1 MVLVVLLV
9 GCGAPDDEALYST
22 DSGVD
27 HAVDVAPESAF
38 VPDSGAGLD
47 AGVDLDSAV
56 EPDAAVSDAGKKPLG
71 VAEFTA
77 TARSKASFGSCEKD
91 EMPVLGF
98 APKPSSAKYPLFIW
112 TVGTLAKYDGK
123 DVRLILR
130 EMASRGLVAVSP
142 SYDNGLV
149 LSCAAQLEK
158 TMCLYKDQPG
168 SLVAKM
174 CARPDVDCNKGILSG
189 GHSQGA
195 IISITAKNYEPRV
208 QAVLGMGATCDYLL
222 DLNDGMCNPNGAL
235 MNTDCVHHS
244 KTQLP
249 KDRLRI
255 VNGEADEYG
264 SQLEIERLSGKNC
277 ASGQADCL
285 SANGSGWY
293 RVPNSDVQDGKADHC
308 FMVNST
314 DGAFCPDIDAKHP
327 FDVGWLPPAAK
338 PWSLRTNLD
347 WLTSFAKP

>member
-1 MVLVVLLV
+1 MFMVALVVS
-9 GCGAPDDEALYST
+9 CGAPDEQALYAA
-22 DSGVD
+22 DSGTD
-27 HAVDVAPESAF
+27 QAVDVAMDAGVAPDSGVSLDTGVA
-38 VPDSGAGLD
+38 PDSGATLD
-47 AGVDLDSAV
+47 GGA
-56 EPDAAVSDAGKKPLG
+56 DAAAKQPLD
-71 VAEFTA
+71 VVEFAA
-77 TARSKASFGSCEKD
+77 TARSKASFGSCTKE

-98 APKPSSAKYPLFIW
+98 APAPSSAKYPLFIW
-112 TVGTLAKYDGK
+112 VVGSLAKHDGM

-130 EMASRGLVAVSP
+130 EMAARGFVAVSP

-158 TMCLYKDQPG
+158 TMCLYKNQPG

-174 CARPDVDCNKGILSG
+174 CARSDVDCNKGILSG

-195 IISITAKNYEPRV
+195 IISLTARNYEPRV
-208 QAVLGMGATCDYLL
+208 QAVLGLGATCDYLL

-235 MNTDCVHHS
+235 TNTDCVHYS
-244 KTQLP
+244 KTQLS

-255 VNGEADEYG
+255 VNGEADQYG

-285 SANGSGWY
+285 STNGSGWY
-293 RVPNSDVQDGKADHC
+293 RVPSSDVQDGKADHC
-308 FMVNST
+308 FMINST

-327 FDVGWLPPAAK
+327 FDIGWLPPAAK
-338 PWSLRTNLD
+338 PWSLSTNLD
-347 WLTSFAKP
+347 WLAGFAKP